1 MQYQTIVLGI
11 LQDRPLLQNEL
22 MANNSLS
29 STTEK
34 LATQL
39 RDSHLQILGQLQ
51 HAEPSQ
57 STIQLSS
64 EAMEIA
70 VNQLLESLSGDQEP
84 EATETFS
91 LDGAMAFLKRHTP
104 RG

>member
-22 MANNSLS
+22 VANNSLS

-39 RDSHLQILGQLQ
+39 RDNHLLILGQLQ
-51 HAEPSQ
+51 QAEPNQ
-57 STIQLSS
+57 SPIQLSS

-70 VNQLLESLSGDQEP
+70 VNQLLELLTDNQE
-84 EATETFS
+84 TDTSETLS
-91 LDGAMAFLKRHTP
+91 LDGAMAFLKQHTP